1 MGEWANLSGSKGDA
15 MWECGPHQSPG
26 GSTKAHN
33 LFPSKE
39 QTTPERELRETLRG
53 AKQQVGGMLSG

>member
-1 MGEWANLSGSKGDA
+1 